1 MSGDDVI
8 FGAEVTD
15 RDSRLY
21 FRSEKRLP
29 TRPKFYRNVTLLTN
43 TQKIKPSLWVTLTHA
58 PMYPKTT
65 TLPL

>member
-21 FRSEKRLP
+21 FRSEK
-29 TRPKFYRNVTLLTN
+29 
-43 TQKIKPSLWVTLTHA
+43 
-58 PMYPKTT
+58 KTSY
-65 TLPL
+65 